1 MRSPAPAPNL
11 LSAVILW
18 WEIGK
23 VTERWKINLQTVG
36 FDRTLAALR
45 SLSIPVTSAFC
56 WVGQSM
62 NRIAGVFASCQ
73 ESLLHRNVI
82 PSPL

>member
-1 MRSPAPAPNL
+1 MRSPALAPNL

-23 VTERWKINLQTVG
+23 VTERRKINLQPVG

-56 WVGQSM
+56 
-62 NRIAGVFASCQ
+62 
-73 ESLLHRNVI
+73 
-82 PSPL
+82 